1 MVLSVASLRKQFGD
15 ATVLEDVSFRIGPRE
30 KVALVGRNGTGK
42 TTLLKIL
49 AGELEPDG
57 GSVSFARGARVGYLR
72 QELPVDHGLTVL
84 EEAQAGRAEAL
95 SMAERLKELEA
106 RLADGATPDDLEEY
120 ATLHERFLEAQGY
133 AAEND
138 VRLVLA
144 RMGFDESEFDKPTS
158 ALSGGEKTRLAL
170 ARLLLEEPDLV
181 ILDEPTNHLD
191 LQATEWLE
199 SWIRGYPGAVL
210 LVSHDRAFLSEV
222 AQQFVL
228 LEDGRAKTYPG
239 PLEKF
244 LRLREEEAERLA
256 RLAKKQAEEIA
267 RLDEYVR
274 RFMGGER
281 TAQARGRLKMLERLK
296 AQAVQAPRA
305 ERGMKASLKAA
316 KRSADVVLEAKGLAK
331 SFGEQ
336 RLFHGLD
343 WVVRRGDRW
352 GVIGQNGAG
361 KSTLV
366 KILLGQESP
375 DAGWVRLGANV
386 EPGWF
391 AQEAT
396 DLDPDMTPI
405 EYLVDACGLPV
416 EHARGLLGRFLFSGD
431 DALRKIGLLSG
442 GEKNKLALARLTAES
457 PNLLVLDEPTNHLD
471 FDSREALAKA
481 LAETT
486 GTLILVSHD
495 RHLLDS
501 VTDHTLDLRV
511 DGHTLYPGRYAEYRL
526 ARARAEAETQRGP
539 RPEPRSG
546 GEDRPWNPRALS
558 KEVSRLEKELAA
570 AEDRVAEL
578 ERELA
583 ALESTLAD
591 PPAGADLLDLTS
603 RHGGLQDEIARAL
616 AYWEQIGSELERL
629 RAMQGGTR

>member
-1 MVLSVASLRKQFGD
+1 MVLTVASVRKQFGD
-15 ATVLEDVSFRIGPRE
+15 ATVLEDVTFRIGPRD

-57 GSVSFARGARVGYLR
+57 GSVRLARGARIGYLR

-95 SMAERLKELEA
+95 AMAERLKELEA
-106 RLADGATPDDLEEY
+106 RLAEGASPEDLEEY
-120 ATLHERFLEAQGY
+120 ANLQERFHDVQGY

-144 RMGFDESEFDKPTS
+144 RMGFDESEYDKS
-158 ALSGGEKTRLAL
+158 AAALSGGEKTRLAL
-170 ARLLLEEPDLV
+170 ARLLLEEPDLL

-210 LVSHDRAFLSEV
+210 VVSHDRKFLSEV

-228 LEDGRAKTYPG
+228 LEDGRTRTYPG

-256 RLAKKQAEEIA
+256 RLAKKQAEEIE

-274 RFMGGER
+274 RFMGSER
-281 TAQARGRLKMLERLK
+281 TAQARGRLKMLERLRT
-296 AQAVQAPRA
+296 QAVEAPRT
-305 ERGMKASLKAA
+305 ERGMKASLQAA
-316 KRSADVVLEAKGLAK
+316 KRSGDLVVEAKGLSK
-331 SFGEQ
+331 SFGDQ

-352 GVIGQNGAG
+352 GVIGQNDAG

-366 KILLGQESP
+366 RILLGEESP
-375 DAGWVRLGANV
+375 DSGWLRLGTNV
-386 EPGWF
+386 QPGWF

-396 DLDPDMTPI
+396 DLDPELTPL

-416 EHARGLLGRFLFSGD
+416 EQARGLLGRFLFSGD
-431 DALRKIGLLSG
+431 DALRKIGSLSG

-457 PNLLVLDEPTNHLD
+457 PNLLILDEPTNHLD
-471 FDSREALAKA
+471 FDSREALTKA
-481 LAETT
+481 LAEYS

-495 RHLLDS
+495 RHLLEE
-501 VTDHTLDLRV
+501 TTNLLLELRT
-511 DGHTLYPGRYAEYRL
+511 DGHTLYPGRYSEFRQ
-526 ARARAEAETQRGP
+526 ARNRSEAVSQQR
-539 RPEPRSG
+539 
-546 GEDRPWNPRALS
+546 DRPKAQASDDPPRWNARTLS
-558 KEVSRLEKELAA
+558 KEVSRLEKELQA
-570 AEDRVAEL
+570 AEDRVAGLERQLTEL
-578 ERELA
+578 EAILA
-583 ALESTLAD
+583 G
-591 PPAGADLLDLTS
+591 PPAEADLMRLTS
-603 RHGGLQDEIARAL
+603 RHGELQDEIAAAL
-616 AYWEQIGSELERL
+616 AYWEQVGLELERL
-629 RAMQGGTR
+629 RSMQGGAR

>member
-144 RMGFDESEFDKPTS
+144 RMGFDECEFDKPTS

-170 ARLLLEEPDLV
+170 ARLLLEEPDLL
-181 ILDEPTNHLD
+181 I
-191 LQATEWLE
+191 
-199 SWIRGYPGAVL
+199 
-210 LVSHDRAFLSEV
+210 
-222 AQQFVL
+222 
-228 LEDGRAKTYPG
+228 
-239 PLEKF
+239 
-244 LRLREEEAERLA
+244 
-256 RLAKKQAEEIA
+256 
-267 RLDEYVR
+267 
-274 RFMGGER
+274 
-281 TAQARGRLKMLERLK
+281 
-296 AQAVQAPRA
+296 
-305 ERGMKASLKAA
+305 
-316 KRSADVVLEAKGLAK
+316 
-331 SFGEQ
+331 
-336 RLFHGLD
+336 
-343 WVVRRGDRW
+343 
-352 GVIGQNGAG
+352 
-361 KSTLV
+361 
-366 KILLGQESP
+366 
-375 DAGWVRLGANV
+375 
-386 EPGWF
+386 
-391 AQEAT
+391 
-396 DLDPDMTPI
+396 
-405 EYLVDACGLPV
+405 
-416 EHARGLLGRFLFSGD
+416 
-431 DALRKIGLLSG
+431 
-442 GEKNKLALARLTAES
+442 
-457 PNLLVLDEPTNHLD
+457 LDEPTNHLD

-578 ERELA
+578 ESELA

-591 PPAGADLLDLTS
+591 PPTGADLLELTS

-629 RAMQGGTR
+629 RAMQGGAR